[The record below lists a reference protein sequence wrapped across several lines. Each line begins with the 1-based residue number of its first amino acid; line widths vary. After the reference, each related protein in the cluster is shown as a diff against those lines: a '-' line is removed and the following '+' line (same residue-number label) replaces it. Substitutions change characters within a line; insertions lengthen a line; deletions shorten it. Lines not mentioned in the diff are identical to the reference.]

1 MADTKPPTG
10 MPLPDAVAGNFQ
22 EAVRWFNQMWGGA
35 MDPAA
40 AARGTGPIPSVLMPT
55 LDIKELDKRIGDLR
69 SVEHWLQLNQGLL
82 HTTIQGLEMQRN
94 TLSAWQSFGAAATG
108 AAAQGAAAG
117 SRATPLPT
125 MPTPAPAP
133 AEGSAVSPAFQ
144 PTMWWDALQQQFAQ
158 MAAAAAAGD
167 TAPSMQ
173 PEPKAGAAGAPD
185 GGNAG
190 DNGPK
195 SAAGRAPPGK
205 PRTTGPGTA

>member
-1 MADTKPPTG
+1 MADTNPTTG

-35 MDPAA
+35 TDPAA
-40 AARGTGPIPSVLMPT
+40 AARGAGPIPSVLMPT
-55 LDIKELDKRIGDLR
+55 LDIKELDKRIADLR

-108 AAAQGAAAG
+108 ATTQGAAAG
-117 SRATPLPT
+117 SRATPP
-125 MPTPAPAP
+125 PPAAPAP
-133 AEGSAVSPAFQ
+133 AQGGAELPAFQ
-144 PTMWWDALQQQFAQ
+144 PAVWWAALQQQFAQ

-167 TAPSMQ
+167 TAPSVP
-173 PEPKAGAAGAPD
+173 PEAKADAAGAPD
-185 GGNAG
+185 GGNA
-190 DNGPK
+190 GPK

-205 PRTTGPGTA
+205 PRTAGPGTA